1 MKLCNE
7 RLYPLSELST
17 YDVPTENTLE
27 QGPCVQ
33 LSYYDSLIFKT
44 IFKVFCMGNCDL
56 LSLSIKV
63 KNKGEARVL
72 GRKITHSKTP
82 QSGRRIGDELVAAH
96 FTSFVST
103 DDGHIMSLSALK
115 HAKHRNL

>member
-1 MKLCNE
+1 
-7 RLYPLSELST
+7 
-17 YDVPTENTLE
+17 
-27 QGPCVQ
+27 
-33 LSYYDSLIFKT
+33 
-44 IFKVFCMGNCDL
+44 MGNCDL

-115 HAKHRNL
+115 HAKHRNLQIRRYEHTIIPE

>member
-1 MKLCNE
+1 
-7 RLYPLSELST
+7 
-17 YDVPTENTLE
+17 
-27 QGPCVQ
+27 
-33 LSYYDSLIFKT
+33 
-44 IFKVFCMGNCDL
+44 MGNCDL

-103 DDGHIMSLSALK
+103 DDGHIMSLSL
-115 HAKHRNL
+115 L